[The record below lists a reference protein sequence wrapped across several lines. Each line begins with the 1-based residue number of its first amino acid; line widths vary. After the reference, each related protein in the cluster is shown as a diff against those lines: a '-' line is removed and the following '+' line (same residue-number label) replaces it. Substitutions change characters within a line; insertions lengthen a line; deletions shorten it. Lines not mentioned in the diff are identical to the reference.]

1 MHVAALSGMSTLES
15 ILVPID
21 GSPASLA
28 ALDHAVTLA
37 QDYGARVEVLHVV
50 PIKDPLTPEAR
61 AESERAMEAGVERA
75 KEVLGDRIGRSQK
88 VGDPLVEIV
97 QQARDRVDLIVVGTH
112 GRIGRLHE
120 LLGSVAEAVIRNA
133 PCPVLTVRDQTGGYQ
148 SFAERR
154 HSRPSLA
161 EPRTTAGHDH
171 VRGR

>member
-1 MHVAALSGMSTLES
+1 MNTLES

-37 QDYGARVEVLHVV
+37 QDYGASVDVLHVV
-50 PIKDPLTPEAR
+50 PIRDPLTAEVR
-61 AESERAMEAGVERA
+61 AESERAIEAAVERA
-75 KEVLGDRIGRSQK
+75 KQALGDRLRRSRK

-97 QQARDRVDLIVVGTH
+97 QHARDRVDLIVLGTH

-120 LLGSVAEAVIRNA
+120 LLGSIAEGVIRNA

-171 VRGR
+171 GRGR